1 MPNVIEK
8 HIFIRNMS
16 KFRSLISGCI
26 FFCSIANPANGN
38 FLSGLESYIEN
49 PAIYEQNQESSRSH
63 YIPEKHISL
72 NGTWEFKFYN
82 TPYEAAQDF
91 DALIHGKL
99 KWDKITVPSNWEMEG
114 FGDKLFRNVTAPF
127 TANPPYVPREYN
139 PTGIYRKHFRMPKN
153 WEGKQIFICL
163 EKVASAYFI
172 WINGKEVGY
181 NEGAQE
187 PAEFNIT
194 PYLKSGENDVTIFVV
209 KYSDGYYLEGQDYW
223 RLAGIFDDVY
233 IYASPVDRLFDW
245 QIITD
250 LDDNYE
256 HAELRI
262 IATVKRYRNAPSKK
276 YKLKAELIDNNRQPV
291 TQIESGQFCLE
302 NSGEKTIDMAKN
314 IVSPLKWTAE
324 TPYLYTL
331 RMSLIGMQNDTADQ
345 AIVKIGFKETEIRN
359 GVFYLNGR
367 PIKIHAQNSHMQHP
381 ETGHVITEE
390 TIRKDFT
397 ILKQFNFNAVR
408 TSHYPPVN
416 RYLELA
422 DEYGLYIIDE
432 VGDEAHAT
440 EYVCNDARF
449 TDMYKERV
457 RRMVLRDRN
466 HPCILFWSAGN
477 ESGEGFNITE
487 VVQEGKKL
495 DPTRYWMYGGNAFSH
510 PAEDIIGPRYP
521 TPFELEVELGL
532 GIRGEKRPSFMDE
545 YLSVAGNGG
554 GGLDEYW
561 NVIYKYPQLMGGA
574 IWDFVS
580 VGLTEPVRILKDQSK
595 YNTPVHIM
603 GNAQRT
609 KEKQNHVLDLNGHD
623 QWIEIYRQHQLEIQ
637 SNQLTLSCDVFPR
650 KLNYSSGTFITKG
663 SYQFG
668 LQQTGK
674 DSLEFYLY
682 TNKKHSLKTK
692 LPENWENNWHNIKG
706 VYDGKRMFIC
716 IDNIIADSINAT
728 GHIKNFPFPVNVGRN
743 AELHGQETNTY
754 LCDALIDN
762 VVIYDK
768 ALFDEKQTTHEPL
781 LRLDFEEE
789 TNHGTFYSYGIG
801 ARTYGSIWPDRS
813 VQPEMWQMKKSAQ
826 PIVFSLIDAQN
837 GMVEL
842 WNRQAF
848 TNSSAYQITWQLEA
862 DNRVLESGVLH
873 TNTLPLSKDTLTIN
887 YTKPKIEPG
896 TEYRLSI
903 TSCLKEKT
911 LWAEKGFEVAWDQLE
926 MNWFEQ
932 PLPIKTTA
940 REIRMQENDSMVT
953 IEGNNFKYG
962 FNKNN
967 GKLCSFM
974 IEDTEMLKEPLD
986 VNFWRAPLA
995 NELDAWCSANAKS
1008 PNWKEGYGH
1017 HVATE
1022 FYSIGIDRPTTQ
1034 LTDFN
1039 VSQNA
1044 SNIIINTREIIRLGD
1059 TEERQKDLYV
1069 SGIESYG
1076 FENLFTYKIDDSGKM
1091 YIEHKI
1097 IPNGKMPLWLPR
1109 LGVSMVLDKQFKHVK
1124 WYGRG
1129 PQENYPDRK
1138 TGYKIG
1144 VYESDVF
1151 TMYEPYLM
1159 PQDYGLRTDNR
1170 WLIVHNG
1177 EKKGMKIEGKTVFN
1191 FNLYPFSTDNL
1202 TKAMYTYQ
1210 LQEYSGLTLNIDHKT
1225 SGVGCTARS
1234 IENRYRVMPQMYEYS
1249 FSICPYT
1256 INNNGKKESM
1266 RNH

>member
-1 MPNVIEK
+1 M
-8 HIFIRNMS
+8 RQTT
-16 KFRSLISGCI
+16 
-26 FFCSIANPANGN
+26 FFLFYCAILSFHNKANADS
-38 FLSGLESYIEN
+38 FLVNLASYIEN

-82 TPYEAAQDF
+82 TPYEAVQDF
-91 DALIHGKL
+91 DSLIHGKFR
-99 KWDKITVPSNWEMEG
+99 WDKITVPSNWEMEE

-127 TANPPYVPREYN
+127 TANPPFVPKEYN
-139 PTGIYRKHFRMPKN
+139 PTGIYRKNFRIPKN
-153 WEGKQIFICL
+153 WKGEQVFICL

-194 PYLKSGENDVTIFVV
+194 PYLKNGENNVTVFVV

-262 IATVKRYRNAPSKK
+262 IATIKRYQNAPSKK
-276 YKLKAELIDNNRQPV
+276 YKLKAELIDNNQQLV
-291 TQIESGQFCLE
+291 TQIESGQFILE
-302 NSGEKTIDMAKN
+302 NSGEKSIDMTKN

-324 TPYLYTL
+324 TPHLYSL
-331 RMSLIGMQNDTADQ
+331 RMSLIDMQNEVADQ
-345 AIVKIGFKETEIRN
+345 AIVKTGFKETEIRN
-359 GVFYLNGR
+359 GVFYLNGQ
-367 PIKIHAQNSHMQHP
+367 PIKVHAQNSHMQHP

-432 VGDEAHAT
+432 AGDEAHAT

-561 NVIYKYPQLMGGA
+561 NTIYKYPQLMGGA

-580 VGLTEPVRILKDQSK
+580 VGLTEPVRTLKDQSK

-603 GNAQRT
+603 GNAQCI

-623 QWIEIYRQHQLEIQ
+623 QWVEIYRQQQLETQ
-637 SNQLTLSCDVFPR
+637 GNQLTLSCNVFPR

-668 LQQTGK
+668 LQQTGR

-692 LPENWENNWHNIKG
+692 LPENWENCWHNIKG

-716 IDNIIADSINAT
+716 IDNTIADSINAT
-728 GHIKNFPFPVNVGRN
+728 GRIKNFPFPVNIGRN
-743 AELHGQETNTY
+743 AEVHGQETNTY

-768 ALFDEKQTTHEPL
+768 ALFDEKQTAHEPL

-826 PIVFSLIDAQN
+826 PIVFSLIDASN
-837 GMVEL
+837 GIVEL
-842 WNRQAF
+842 WNRHAF

-926 MNWFEQ
+926 QPWFEQ
-932 PLPIKTTA
+932 PLPVKTTA
-940 REIRMQENDSMVT
+940 QEIRMQENDSMVT

-974 IEDTEMLKEPLD
+974 IEDTEMLKEPLE
-986 VNFWRAPLA
+986 VNIWRAPLA

-1022 FYSIGIDRPTTQ
+1022 FYSLGIDRPTTQ

-1076 FENLFTYKIDDSGKM
+1076 FESLFTYKIDDSGKM

-1144 VYESDVF
+1144 VYESDAF
-1151 TMYEPYLM
+1151 SMYEPYLM
-1159 PQDYGLRTDNR
+1159 PQDYGLRSDNR
-1170 WLIVHNG
+1170 WLVVHNG
-1177 EKKGMKIEGKTVFN
+1177 EKKGVKIEGKTLFN

-1210 LQEYSGLTLNIDHKT
+1210 LQEHSGLTLNIDHKT